1 MFQGMSF
8 HEVVYGFRPPE
19 FVRFSRKL
27 QLPEHFVQTLE
38 DFISMRKNVAEAT
51 FHMIHTDHT
60 DFYKRQDL
68 RWYQQMKA
76 GTRLADNIPIGTRVF
91 MDMFPKHKPPKM
103 VPRFNGPFIV
113 PKKLER
119 GAVVILFQDGSETVA
134 NLDRRAVVI
143 RFQDGSE
150 TVANLDR
157 LQVLKGQPQVEWSE
171 QLILT
176 EKEGQDSPCANL
188 RC

>member
-1 MFQGMSF
+1 MREFSAPYHPQSMGLVEGFNQTIPDVLNKMGLEDEDWDLYLPLTQYSYNTMLRPMFQGMSF

-76 GTRLADNIPIGTRVF
+76 GTRLADNIPIATWIS
-91 MDMFPKHKPPKM
+91 MDMFSKDNPPKM

-113 PKKLER
+113 TR
-119 GAVVILFQDGSETVA
+119 
-134 NLDRRAVVI
+134 NLI
-143 RFQDGSE
+143 E
-150 TVANLDR
+150 EL
-157 LQVLKGQPQVEWSE
+157 
-171 QLILT
+171 
-176 EKEGQDSPCANL
+176 
-188 RC
+188 